1 MKINFAA
8 ALSLSLL
15 SFCASAN
22 VARVPLS
29 SSHAGINIKSI
40 SPNEIVLELA
50 LDTLNLKDVKM
61 RGKTFVEIESSVLTK
76 QFGRGTPNLPV
87 FTKLIQV
94 PAGMTARIEASDFDT
109 QEINLSDY
117 GVSDQIV
124 PTQESVSKSAKTSR
138 FFYNSAAYTGNDFRA
153 EPLAMIEDL
162 GLLRNVRLAR
172 IQVSPFEYNPSQG
185 LLKIRNHIRA
195 TIKFEANQFV
205 AALNHNYDANNFT
218 QLLNGVI
225 GAQHSLFVRAES
237 PTYVIVS
244 PRRFEKDL
252 QRFVTWK
259 SQTGYKVIQAYTDM
273 REVGTTNTQIRS
285 YLKNLFMNPPA
296 GYSPQQFI
304 LFVGDVAEIPTFIGA
319 NEEHATDFLYGEYT
333 DDVLPDAFYGRFSA
347 STSADLNAIIDKTL
361 AYEMRTLPDLRYL
374 SRATMVAGDDSA
386 HMDWS
391 NGQINYGVN
400 KYFNSTNGITNLTYL
415 QPEPSNAPYSA
426 KIIADISAGVGFAN
440 YTAHCSADGWAW
452 PSFTHSDLPRL
463 TNTDRYGVW
472 IGNCCQ
478 SSSFDEDSFAEA
490 AVRLPKKGAVG
501 YIGASNYSYWDEDY
515 WWAVG
520 FKPIVPQ
527 PDYSAENVGVY
538 DQLFTKNNPI
548 SKMSQIVFVGN
559 LAVEASTSTRKKY
572 YWEVYNVM
580 GDPSLDVRF
589 H

>member
-8 ALSLSLL
+8 ALSLCLF
-15 SFCASAN
+15 SFYASAN
-22 VARVPLS
+22 TAVVPLS
-29 SSHAGINIKSI
+29 SSRAGINIKSI
-40 SPNEIVLELA
+40 SSNEIVLELA

-94 PAGMTARIEASDFDT
+94 PAGMTARIETSDFDT

-124 PTQESVSKSAKTSR
+124 PTQESVSKSAKTTQ
-138 FFYNSAAYTGNDFRA
+138 FFYNSAAYTENSFRA
-153 EPLAMIEDL
+153 EPIALVEDL

-172 IQVSPFEYNPSQG
+172 VQVSPFEYNPSLG
-185 LLKIRNHIRA
+185 LLKVRNHIRA
-195 TIKFEANQFV
+195 TIKFQANQFV
-205 AALNHNYDANNFT
+205 SALNHNYDANSFT

-225 GAQHSLFVRAES
+225 GAQQPLFVRAES

-252 QRFVTWK
+252 QRFVDWK
-259 SQTGYKVIQAYTDM
+259 TKSGYKVIQAYTDQ
-273 REVGTTNTQIRS
+273 REVGTTNTQIQS
-285 YLKNLFMNPPA
+285 YLKNLFLNPPA

-304 LFVGDVAEIPTFIGA
+304 LFVGDVAEIPTFVGVSA
-319 NEEHATDFLYGEYT
+319 EHATDFQYGEYT

-347 STSADLNAIIDKTL
+347 STSSDLNAILDKTL

-374 SRATMVAGDDSA
+374 SRATMVAGDDSG

-415 QPEPSNAPYSA
+415 QPEPSNSPHAP
-426 KIIADISAGVGFAN
+426 KIKADISAGVGFAN
-440 YTAHCSADGWAW
+440 YTAHCSAAGWAG

-472 IGNCCQ
+472 VGNCCQ

-490 AVRLPKKGAVG
+490 AVRLPRKGAVG
-501 YIGASNYSYWDEDY
+501 YIGASNFSYWDEDY

-520 FKPIVPQ
+520 FKPIVSQ

-538 DQLFTKNNPI
+538 DQLFTKANPI
-548 SKMSQIVFVGN
+548 SNMSQIVFAGN
-559 LAVEASTSTRKKY
+559 LAVEASTSSRKKY

-580 GDPSLDVRF
+580 GDPSLDVQF